1 MKPGS
6 SANNGDGISRG
17 GGSPV
22 EEREPTRD
30 QLLAMAYCDGELA
43 TDALQDFE
51 ARLEKE
57 PTLLKEVSELKGLE
71 VIARAVA
78 PREPGDFVRQR
89 LADEPL
95 QSGLTGLA
103 FFCLMAAAV
112 LGSGGCCWLFV
123 TDDELS
129 LFARLLCCLAVGGL
143 VLLFF
148 LTLRQRLLLIPHDP
162 YRSIE
167 R

>member
-1 MKPGS
+1 MNPGS
-6 SANNGDGISRG
+6 RADNGGPSNG
-17 GGSPV
+17 GKPPA

-43 TDALQDFE
+43 TDALEDFE
-51 ARLEKE
+51 ARLERE
-57 PTLLKEVSELKGLE
+57 PALLKEVSELKALE

-78 PREPGDFVRQR
+78 PREPGDYVRKR

-103 FFCLMAAAV
+103 FFCLIAAAV
-112 LGSGGCCWLFV
+112 LGSGSCCWFLV
-123 TDDELS
+123 TDDSLS
-129 LFARLLCCLAVGGL
+129 VFGRLLCCLAVGGV
-143 VLLFF
+143 VLLFL

-162 YRSIE
+162 YRRVE